1 MKIDEDSVLCPM
13 VFCPASCRPFSA
25 YAVSSNGIF
34 EFAKMNRRFRF
45 TLLCCGRPEILVYR
59 TEYIYSDEEENLI
72 EQFIGKVVN
81 PCCFLN

>member
-1 MKIDEDSVLCPM
+1 MKLDEDSILCPM

-34 EFAKMNRRFRF
+34 EFGRMDRRFRF

-59 TEYIYSDEEENLI
+59 TEFIYSDEEE
-72 EQFIGKVVN
+72 
-81 PCCFLN
+81 PAH